1 MSAPA
6 TDSANL
12 GALQHDV
19 LADAEGKQLLVH
31 CETILYLSGN
41 SVDPVGLKARIDQL
55 KVEIA
60 EEFDVLVHLQDA
72 LRAT

>member
-6 TDSANL
+6 TDSVDL

-19 LADAEGKQLLVH
+19 IAGAVSKQLLVH
-31 CETILYLSGN
+31 CQTTLYRSGN

-55 KVEIA
+55 KTQIA
-60 EEFDVLVHLQDA
+60 EEFDVLVHIQDA

>member
-6 TDSANL
+6 TDSVDL

-31 CETILYLSGN
+31 CETILYYSGN
-41 SVDPVGLKARIDQL
+41 SVDPVGLKARIAQL
-55 KVEIA
+55 KAEIA